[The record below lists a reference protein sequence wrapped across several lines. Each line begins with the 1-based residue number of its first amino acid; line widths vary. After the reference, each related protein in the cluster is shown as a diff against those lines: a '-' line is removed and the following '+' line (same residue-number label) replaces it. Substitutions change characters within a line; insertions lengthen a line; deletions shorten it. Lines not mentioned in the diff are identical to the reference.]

1 MGPWPPL
8 TDLSQLPAKGYRN
21 RRGRSRLATGTGHQM
36 MKLAVGEVVQGY
48 RITRFL
54 GRGGFSCVYLA
65 QNEENGEKVALK
77 VGQQSG
83 GGRQV
88 TRLLEVTSR
97 RTPEGISPDE
107 LPAEAVFFEPKGVR
121 IDLFDENEVGQML
134 RAEGDLLA
142 GCNHENLVALRDRL
156 TIDGRPLL
164 VLDYVRGKT
173 LREKIRALEGIHLNW
188 FLALVR
194 ALLALQEQGVLAYHG
209 DLKPENVI
217 VKPSGKVV
225 MLDPGLRLAEQRIVT
240 TTPHYNPL
248 LLCDS
253 KADVMAIGIMI
264 YEILTGTLPF
274 DEVPWEFAGQRSGG
288 ETVRLSLSY
297 FFSYCP
303 PHVLNPKTP
312 EDLERIIYRSI
323 TVPAYG
329 LAELKKDLEDFIGKA

>member
-1 MGPWPPL
+1 
-8 TDLSQLPAKGYRN
+8 
-21 RRGRSRLATGTGHQM
+21 M
-36 MKLAVGEVVQGY
+36 MKLAVGEIVQGY
-48 RITRFL
+48 RIDRFL
-54 GRGGFSCVYLA
+54 GRGGFASVFLA
-65 QNEENGEKVALK
+65 QHEETGEKVALK
-77 VGQQSG
+77 VGQASG

-97 RTPEGISPDE
+97 RTPDGISPDE
-107 LPAEAVFFEPKGVR
+107 LPAEAVFLEPQGVR
-121 IDLFDENEVGQML
+121 IDLFDEQEVRTLLG
-134 RAEGDLLA
+134 READLLQNA
-142 GCNHENLVALRDRL
+142 RHENLVNLRERL
-156 TIDGRPLL
+156 EIDGNPVL

-173 LREKIRALEGIHLNW
+173 LREKIRSLESIHLNW

-194 ALLALQEQGVLAYHG
+194 SLIALKEQGVLAYHG
-209 DLKPENVI
+209 DLKPENLI

-225 MLDPGLRLAEQRIVT
+225 MIDPALREGNVVT

-248 LLCDS
+248 LLTDS

-303 PHVLNPKTP
+303 PHTLNPKTP
-312 EDLERIIYRSI
+312 EELERIIYRCI
-323 TVPAYG
+323 TVQGYG
-329 LAELKKDLEDFIGKA
+329 LAELKADLEAFISKS

>member
-1 MGPWPPL
+1 
-8 TDLSQLPAKGYRN
+8 
-21 RRGRSRLATGTGHQM
+21 M

-54 GRGGFSCVYLA
+54 GRGGFASVFLA
-65 QNEENGEKVALK
+65 QHEESGNKVALK
-77 VGQQSG
+77 VGAGAG

-107 LPAEAVFFEPKGVR
+107 LPAEGVFFEPRGVR
-121 IDLFDENEVGQML
+121 IDLFDEQEVHSML
-134 RAEGDLLA
+134 RVEGDLLA
-142 GCNHENLVALRDRL
+142 NAQHDNLVGLVDRL
-156 TIDGRPLL
+156 TVDGNPVL

-173 LREKIRALEGIHLNW
+173 LREKIRSLEGIHLNW
-188 FLALVR
+188 FLAVVR
-194 ALLALQEQGVLAYHG
+194 SLISMRDAGTLDYHG
-209 DLKPENVI
+209 DLKPENLV

-225 MLDPGLRLAEQRIVT
+225 MLDPAMRLPQARVVT

-248 LLCDS
+248 LLTES

-274 DEVPWEFAGQRSGG
+274 DEVPWEFAGQQSGG
-288 ETVRLSLSY
+288 ETQRLSLSY
-297 FFSYCP
+297 FFSYTP

-312 EDLERIIYRSI
+312 GELERIIYRSI
-323 TVPAYG
+323 TVPSYG
-329 LAELKKDLEDFIGKA
+329 LDELRADLETFISKA

>member
-1 MGPWPPL
+1 
-8 TDLSQLPAKGYRN
+8 
-21 RRGRSRLATGTGHQM
+21 M

-54 GRGGFSCVYLA
+54 GRGGFASVFLA
-65 QNEENGEKVALK
+65 QHEETGSKVALK
-77 VGQQSG
+77 VGASAG

-88 TRLLEVTSR
+88 TRLLEVTAR

-107 LPAEAVFFEPKGVR
+107 LPAEAVFFEPGGVR
-121 IDLFDENEVGQML
+121 IDLFDEREVHAML

-142 GCNHENLVALRDRL
+142 GCQHENMVAVHDRL
-156 TIDGRPLL
+156 VIDNNPVL
-164 VLDYVRGKT
+164 VLEYVRGKT
-173 LREKIRALEGIHLNW
+173 LREKIRSLEGIHLNW
-188 FLALVR
+188 FLAITRSLI
-194 ALLALQEQGVLAYHG
+194 ALKQAGTLDYHG

-225 MLDPGLRLAEQRIVT
+225 VLDPAMRVPGRSIVT

-248 LLCDS
+248 LLTDS

-274 DEVPWEFAGQRSGG
+274 DEVPWEFAGRQSGG
-288 ETVRLSLSY
+288 ETQRLSLSY
-297 FFSYCP
+297 FFSYSP

-312 EDLERIIYRSI
+312 EELERIIYRCI
-323 TVPAYG
+323 TVTDYG
-329 LAELKKDLEDFIGKA
+329 LENLKTDLEAFISKA

>member
-1 MGPWPPL
+1 
-8 TDLSQLPAKGYRN
+8 
-21 RRGRSRLATGTGHQM
+21 

-54 GRGGFSCVYLA
+54 GRGGFASVFLA
-65 QNEENGEKVALK
+65 QNEETGNKVALK
-77 VGQQSG
+77 VGGAAG

-107 LPAEAVFFEPKGVR
+107 LPAEGVFFEPRGVR
-121 IDLFDENEVGQML
+121 IDLFDEQEVQTML

-142 GCNHENLVALRDRL
+142 NCHHENMVSVQDRL
-156 TIDGRPLL
+156 IIDGNPVL
-164 VLDYVRGKT
+164 VLEYVRGKT
-173 LREKIRALEGIHLNW
+173 LREKIRSLEGIHLNW
-188 FLALVR
+188 FLAIAR
-194 ALLALQEQGVLAYHG
+194 ALLATKEAGTLDYHG
-209 DLKPENVI
+209 DLKPENII

-225 MLDPGLRLAEQRIVT
+225 ILDPAMRLADREVVT

-248 LLCDS
+248 LLRDS

-274 DEVPWEFAGQRSGG
+274 DEVPWEFAGRQSGG
-288 ETVRLSLSY
+288 ETQRLSMSY
-297 FFSYCP
+297 FFSYSP

-312 EDLERIIYRSI
+312 KELERIIYRCI
-323 TVPAYG
+323 TVSGYG
-329 LAELKKDLEDFIGKA
+329 LEELKTDLETFISKA